1 MSMLATEPDASASV
15 IAQIKRAAAGGDL
28 SAAEMRLTVNAIMDG
43 AVTPA
48 QAAALLVALAVKGE
62 TADEVVGAASAMRE
76 HAVAVDTAPR
86 RDRRV
91 RYRRR
96 RLRDIQHL
104 DSGAFVVAGA
114 GVPVAKHG
122 NRAMS
127 SRCGSADVL
136 EALGVRIDV
145 APQRS
150 AQILEEH
157 GIAFMFAQVHHPAM
171 RHVAP
176 VRREIGMKTLF
187 NLLGPLTNPAA
198 VRRQVVGVAHAGA
211 QDIVASAI
219 GRLGSERAAVIRGCD
234 GLDEATLAGTT
245 RVLEWNG
252 SDLIEY
258 EIVPEDAGLERAA
271 TASLAGGDADANA
284 HMIGDVLAGMSG
296 PRRDVVLLNAALALL
311 IAGAASDLA
320 ARSLRWRSAPSR
332 RARPATSSRSL
343 RRESRR

>member
-15 IAQIKRAAAGGDL
+15 ITQIVRAAAGGDL

-62 TADEVVGAASAMRE
+62 TADEVVGAASAMRD
-76 HAVAVDTAPR
+76 HAVAVTPR
-86 RDRRV
+86 RGAIDV
-91 RYRRR
+91 CGTGG
-96 RLRDIQHL
+96 DA
-104 DSGAFVVAGA
+104 SGTFNISTAVAFVVAGA

-136 EALGVRIDV
+136 EALGVRIDL

-245 RVLEWNG
+245 RVLEWSG
-252 SDLIEY
+252 TDLIEY
-258 EIVPEDAGLERAA
+258 EIAPENAGLERAA
-271 TASLAGGDADANA
+271 TEALAGGDADANA
-284 HMIGDVLAGMSG
+284 HMIGDVLANVSG

-311 IAGAASDLA
+311 IAGAATDLRHGRCLAQRSIETGA
-320 ARSLRWRSAPSR
+320 ARNKLEVLRQ
-332 RARPATSSRSL
+332 
-343 RRESRR
+343 ESRR

>member
-1 MSMLATEPDASASV
+1 MSALAAGLDPSV
-15 IAQIKRAAAGGDL
+15 CVVSQIVRAAAGADL
-28 SAAEMRLTVNAIMDG
+28 SAEEMRQTINAIMDG
-43 AVTPA
+43 VVTPA

-76 HAVAVDTAPR
+76 HAIPVSPRGGAIDVCGTGGDGSGTFNISTAV
-86 RDRRV
+86 
-91 RYRRR
+91 
-96 RLRDIQHL
+96 
-104 DSGAFVVAGA
+104 AFVVAGA

-145 APQRS
+145 PPQRS
-150 AQILEEH
+150 AALLGEH

-211 QDIVASAI
+211 QDIVAAAI
-219 GRLGSERAAVIRGCD
+219 GRLGSDRAAVIRGCD
-234 GLDEATLAGTT
+234 GLDEATLAGAT
-245 RVLEWNG
+245 RVLEWSG
-252 SDLIEY
+252 LELVEY
-258 EIVPEDAGLERAA
+258 DIVPEDAGLERAPTEA
-271 TASLAGGDADANA
+271 LAGGDAQSNA
-284 HMIGDVLAGMSG
+284 HVIREVLRGKPGAQ
-296 PRRDVVLLNAALALL
+296 RDVVLLNAALALF
-311 IAGAASDLA
+311 IAGVARDLQHGRSVAQRSIDTGAASDKLDV
-320 ARSLRWRSAPSR
+320 
-332 RARPATSSRSL
+332 L